1 MIVLDTQPVSQ
12 LQRVGSKDVDRIE
25 ERLQGIPV
33 DQVRITVIT
42 PIEQLREA
50 LGKINSA
57 NDATKQVAAF
67 QLFLRLL
74 DHYSRRWSGR
84 ILPFDERAVTEFRKF
99 RPELIRRIGR
109 CDAQIAAIA
118 LAHGATLMTSN
129 KRDFQQVPGLY
140 VEDWLR

>member
-1 MIVLDTQPVSQ
+1 
-12 LQRVGSKDVDRIE
+12 
-25 ERLQGIPV
+25 
-33 DQVRITVIT
+33 VRITVIT

-57 NDATKQVAAF
+57 NDPVKQVAAF